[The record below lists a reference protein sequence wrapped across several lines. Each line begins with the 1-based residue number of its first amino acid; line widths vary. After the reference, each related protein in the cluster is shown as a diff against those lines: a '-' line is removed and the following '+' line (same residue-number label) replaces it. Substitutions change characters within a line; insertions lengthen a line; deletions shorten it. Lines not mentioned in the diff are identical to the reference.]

1 MKFFDD
7 YKKIFGESFKKL
19 FLSYG
24 FVFLF
29 LLSIKFYSVIKYG
42 EFSGIN
48 DLAIIPAVFSG
59 VLFKIGSLQNKVFS
73 NCSEDYEE
81 RVKTIK
87 DCHKGCYIF
96 VSAFMILSIISVYVM
111 SLNLPGMRIT
121 INELILNIEW
131 GMLFISVIPLLY
143 LVNSSGAYFVLL
155 IFMVSLFSYIQLMLL
170 ESSVALLIILP
181 FLIPVL
187 YIVSRMIWSSSISVR
202 YNVCGKSVQTDS
214 DFLTRASIS
223 YAIYTGKKFSSVLML
238 YGIGILALFL
248 FQLYEFNLIRDEA
261 NVFYTFAS
269 ILEASLMASVSIV
282 SFSSTRNLL
291 NNMQKKFAYYLT
303 VENRAETFKNYHHTL
318 VILNLM
324 FVLIFVITT
333 YVAGAI
339 VGILPSSWIMK
350 FFMDLICTCLV
361 YAALSFT
368 VLIKKI
374 LLIFISGVLLPVAV
388 TLLKIKVIPENLIS
402 LILIAVVAGFL
413 VWFANKIWIKLLN
426 NYYSEL

>member
-19 FLSYG
+19 F
-24 FVFLF
+24 
-29 LLSIKFYSVIKYG
+29 
-42 EFSGIN
+42 
-48 DLAIIPAVFSG
+48 
-59 VLFKIGSLQNKVFS
+59 
-73 NCSEDYEE
+73 
-81 RVKTIK
+81 
-87 DCHKGCYIF
+87 
-96 VSAFMILSIISVYVM
+96 
-111 SLNLPGMRIT
+111 
-121 INELILNIEW
+121 
-131 GMLFISVIPLLY
+131 
-143 LVNSSGAYFVLL
+143 
-155 IFMVSLFSYIQLMLL
+155 
-170 ESSVALLIILP
+170 
-181 FLIPVL
+181 
-187 YIVSRMIWSSSISVR
+187 
-202 YNVCGKSVQTDS
+202 QTDS

-223 YAIYTGKKFSSVLML
+223 YAIYTGKKFSSVLLL

-303 VENRAETFKNYHHTL
+303 VENRTETFKNYHHTL

-324 FVLIFVITT
+324 LILIFVITT

-374 LLIFISGVLLPVAV
+374 LLIFIPGVLLPVAV
-388 TLLKIKVIPENLIS
+388 TFLKIKVIPENLIS
-402 LILIAVVAGFL
+402 LILIAVAAGTLF
-413 VWFANKIWIKLLN
+413 WFANKNLGKLLN